1 MPYSSRSG
9 PRSTFYA
16 CGDGST
22 FSVTSSKE
30 WAWQC
35 LRRGLDVCVVEE
47 VVESKLGE
55 TPLAIIKG
63 KYNNRW
69 WKLAACQDI
78 R

>member
-1 MPYSSRSG
+1 M
-9 PRSTFYA
+9 
-16 CGDGST
+16 
-22 FSVTSSKE
+22 
-30 WAWQC
+30 
-35 LRRGLDVCVVEE
+35 RRGLDVCVVEE